1 MRYECS
7 TTQDVLYVRLAP
19 RRHDRS
25 VPMLSMD
32 ARPLYLRL
40 LGGTMGVL
48 TRGWYTYHLGD
59 AFFIFS
65 PGHAEALHSDRIW
78 TPERYRPMTW
88 VNRTP
93 QRCEPSTQT
102 GYGPQ
107 RGIVP

>member
-1 MRYECS
+1 MEVHRGRHAIARPDHRVRYEWS

-48 TRGWYTYHLGD
+48 TRGWYATTSAMRSSIFPRVTQKPPLSPDMDPREVSSHDLGESY
-59 AFFIFS
+59 A
-65 PGHAEALHSDRIW
+65 AA
-78 TPERYRPMTW
+78 
-88 VNRTP
+88 V
-93 QRCEPSTQT
+93 
-102 GYGPQ
+102 
-107 RGIVP
+107 

>member
-1 MRYECS
+1 MEVHRGRHAIARPDHRVRYECG

-19 RRHDRS
+19 GRHDRS

-59 AFFIFS
+59 VFFIF
-65 PGHAEALHSDRIW
+65 PRGRADALHTVAKCCPRMDK
-78 TPERYRPMTW
+78 TY
-88 VNRTP
+88 
-93 QRCEPSTQT
+93 
-102 GYGPQ
+102 
-107 RGIVP
+107 